1 MDEMEMWLQEIL
13 RKQGAIRELL
23 RGTDCPEPKQYLTGY
38 LDALRWVIEYPPP
51 RIFSPATS
59 PPAEMP
65 PVDPSIA
72 GYADAVGRP
81 PIVLGPCVLF
91 PLEKGKKKANS
102 CVGCTTGC
110 RGKNKQEPEL
120 KMLDTQFDVTT
131 GAGHPIPERKQ
142 LKSFIAERWTKND
155 EEQAHGEDEEED
167 EGDEEDNASASE

>member
-65 PVDPSIA
+65 PVDPSIT

-81 PIVLGPCVLF
+81 PIVLGPCTLF

-110 RGKNKQEPEL
+110 RGKNKQELPQPGSAEYEA
-120 KMLDTQFDVTT
+120 TV
-131 GAGHPIPERKQ
+131 GNEHHPP
-142 LKSFIAERWTKND
+142 D
-155 EEQAHGEDEEED
+155 PDDD

>member
-1 MDEMEMWLQEIL
+1 MVNNMDDMEMWLNEIL
-13 RKQGAIRELL
+13 RKQGSIRELL

-51 RIFSPATS
+51 RIFSPTPPS
-59 PPAEMP
+59 PPAEIPEVNDNAEHFHKYPHPETP
-65 PVDPSIA
+65 PVDPSIT

-110 RGKNKQEPEL
+110 RGKNKQEPEEV
-120 KMLDTQFDVTT
+120 K
-131 GAGHPIPERKQ
+131 
-142 LKSFIAERWTKND
+142 
-155 EEQAHGEDEEED
+155 
-167 EGDEEDNASASE
+167 